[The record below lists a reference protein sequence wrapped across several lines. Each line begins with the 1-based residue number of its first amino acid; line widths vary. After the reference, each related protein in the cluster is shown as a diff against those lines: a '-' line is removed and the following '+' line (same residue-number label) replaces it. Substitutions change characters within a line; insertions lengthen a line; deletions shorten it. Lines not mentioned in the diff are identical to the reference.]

1 MKRIR
6 NLGFTLIELLVVFS
20 IIGILSTISL
30 AAFANYGRDQRLNTA
45 ASDLIST
52 LQQAKS
58 RTQSQVKPSSCVAS
72 DILHGYEVQICG
84 LTGSSCLSENTYGLY
99 VKCGTKTILVNNSVK
114 SLPSGVLFANVGE
127 GTTSTAFLFQ
137 ILTGGV
143 SGNGTIRL
151 TGENDRQK
159 TITVS
164 NNGNIS
170 IE

>member
-1 MKRIR
+1 MKKVFSH
-6 NLGFTLIELLVVFS
+6 GFTLIELLVVFS
-20 IIGILSTISL
+20 IIGILSTVSL

-45 ASDLIST
+45 TSELVST

-58 RTQSQVKPSSCVAS
+58 KTQSQVKPSACVAS

-84 LTGSSCLSENTYGLY
+84 LTGSSCVSENSYRLY
-99 VKCGTKTILVNNSVK
+99 VKCGTKTILVNNSIK
-114 SLPSGVLFANVGE
+114 NLPSGISFANIGE

-143 SGNGTIRL
+143 SGSGSIRL
-151 TGENDRQK
+151 NGENDRQK